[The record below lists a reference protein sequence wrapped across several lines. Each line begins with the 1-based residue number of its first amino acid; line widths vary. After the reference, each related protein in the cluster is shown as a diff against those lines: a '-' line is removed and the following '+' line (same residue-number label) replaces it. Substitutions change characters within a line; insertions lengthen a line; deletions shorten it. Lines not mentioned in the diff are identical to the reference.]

1 MKLFFQSRF
10 GKHLSKESWTMSTHL
25 EWLHSKN
32 EWEAFFSFDIATK
45 ILGCYSSHTSLAD
58 SQVSHWVNTQS
69 DFKRM
74 LMTWMKK
81 KKEDTECSHEQ
92 NWETSEGL
100 RIRKKKERTSHT
112 KNSSGTS
119 LSKHY
124 NVSKLLSIN
133 VQFSFHK
140 TMSHHGCKNRMKF
153 LLCSIRRRRMFSM
166 CEKVR
171 RILEDHKEDIRTKLC
186 FLFCL
191 FRPLSLQGP
200 VQSQLQA
207 DS

>member
-100 RIRKKKERTSHT
+100 RIRKKKKGQVIQRTVVAHLYQSTITWASFWVLMYNSASTKRCHT
-112 KNSSGTS
+112 MVARTEWNSYYVPLEGEECS
-119 LSKHY
+119 L
-124 NVSKLLSIN
+124 
-133 VQFSFHK
+133 
-140 TMSHHGCKNRMKF
+140 C
-153 LLCSIRRRRMFSM
+153 
-166 CEKVR
+166 VR
-171 RILEDHKEDIRTKLC
+171 K
-186 FLFCL
+186 
-191 FRPLSLQGP
+191 
-200 VQSQLQA
+200 
-207 DS
+207 